1 MTKECIICGT
11 TFAST
16 RFWTK
21 TCSKECSYELIKFNA
36 RSNSKKNYRLKNPQ
50 DRYLIDM
57 NEIIEE
63 KDYLKVIVYTNKN
76 KYKGFFIADKED
88 LDLIKKHKWCILNDY
103 PTTNI
108 KGEMMKLQNLLIP
121 HKKELIVDHVSR
133 DRLDNR
139 RSNLRLATYSQN
151 SHNIGIRSNNTSGC
165 TGVYQHTQ
173 TKKWVA
179 RIMYQGKYKQI
190 GIFDNKQ
197 TAIDARLKEEIN
209 MLNKY
214 SPNYKGVVSCDS

>member
-88 LDLIKKHKWCILNDY
+88 LDLINKFLIQNQPLEMKIKDY
-103 PTTNI
+103 TGWGVFWETAV
-108 KGEMMKLQNLLIP
+108 
-121 HKKELIVDHVSR
+121 ELEP
-133 DRLDNR
+133 
-139 RSNLRLATYSQN
+139 
-151 SHNIGIRSNNTSGC
+151 
-165 TGVYQHTQ
+165 
-173 TKKWVA
+173 
-179 RIMYQGKYKQI
+179 QI
-190 GIFDNKQ
+190 ENK
-197 TAIDARLKEEIN
+197 
-209 MLNKY
+209 
-214 SPNYKGVVSCDS
+214 